1 MTWLDL
7 HGSGV
12 TVSPSPLETDRF
24 GVSVARVVVGLDTAW
39 DPALADALAAAC
51 ARDED
56 VLVVRWG
63 SGLVRCGAVLAASG
77 RDVIPADTL
86 VYWEVAT
93 DRLAAAGRGSAD
105 DLAVR
110 RDTTDPATL
119 DRLVAGVFGGYVNH
133 YTANPLLAPDL
144 ALAGYVEWVRRTAEN
159 DPDGVAV
166 LAHAEESIGVATW
179 FVDPGGDFL
188 EILLAGLVP
197 EARGH
202 GWYAALLA
210 EVGRVAT
217 GLGVRRVVISTQ
229 AANVAVQR
237 AWVSAGFKPF
247 ASVTTAH
254 AVRRGLLAGSA
265 TTRD

>member
-1 MTWLDL
+1 VTWLDL

-24 GVSVARVVVGLDTAW
+24 GVTVARVVVGLDAAW
-39 DPALADALAAAC
+39 DESLAAALTAAC

-56 VLVVRWG
+56 VLVARWE
-63 SGLVRCGAVLAASG
+63 SGLVRCGAALAAAG

-86 VYWEVAT
+86 VYWEVPS
-93 DRLAAAGRGSAD
+93 DRLAGAGQGLAD
-105 DLAVR
+105 DLRVR
-110 RDTTDPATL
+110 RDPTDPADL
-119 DRLVAGVFGGYVNH
+119 DRLVAAVFGGYVNH
-133 YTANPLLAPDL
+133 YSANPLLAPDL
-144 ALAGYVEWVRRTAEN
+144 ALAGYVDWVRRTAQN
-159 DPDGVAV
+159 DPDGLGV
-166 LAHAEESIGVATW
+166 LTRGDESVGVATW
-179 FVDPGGDFL
+179 FVDPAGDFV

-197 EARGH
+197 AARGH
-202 GWYAALLA
+202 GWYAVLLA

-217 GLGVRRVVISTQ
+217 GLDVPRVVISTQ

-254 AVRRGLLAGSA
+254 AVRRGLLAGRR
-265 TTRD
+265 TIRD

>member
-1 MTWLDL
+1 VTWLDL

-24 GVSVARVVVGLDTAW
+24 GVSVARVVVGLDAAW
-39 DPALADALAAAC
+39 DDSLAGALTAAC
-51 ARDED
+51 ARAED
-56 VLVVRWG
+56 VLVVRWS

-77 RDVIPADTL
+77 RDVVPADTL
-86 VYWEVAT
+86 VYWEAAT
-93 DRLAAAGRGSAD
+93 DRLTDVGRDLAD
-105 DLAVR
+105 DLRVR
-110 RDTTDPATL
+110 RAATDPAEL

-144 ALAGYVEWVRRTAEN
+144 ALAGYVDWVRRTAQD
-159 DPDGVAV
+159 DPDGVGV
-166 LAHAEESIGVATW
+166 LAHGDEKVGVATW
-179 FVDPGGDFL
+179 FVDPAGDFV

-210 EVGRVAT
+210 EVGRVAA
-217 GLGVRRVVISTQ
+217 GSGVPRVVISTQ

-247 ASVTTAH
+247 AALTTVH
-254 AVRRGLLAGSA
+254 AVRRGLLAG
-265 TTRD
+265 TRGSRD

>member
-1 MTWLDL
+1 M
-7 HGSGV
+7 
-12 TVSPSPLETDRF
+12 ETDRF
-24 GVSVARVVVGLDTAW
+24 GVSLARVVVGLEAVW
-39 DPALADALAAAC
+39 DESIDDALATAC

-56 VLVVRWG
+56 VLVVRWAA
-63 SGLVRCGAVLAASG
+63 GLVQCGTALAASG

-93 DRLAAAGRGSAD
+93 DRLTRADSGLAD

-110 RDTTDPATL
+110 REAVAPADL

-144 ALAGYVEWVRRTAEN
+144 ALAGYVDWVRRTAV
-159 DPDGVAV
+159 DDLATLAV
-166 LAHAEESIGVATW
+166 LAHRDEGVGVATW
-179 FVDPGGDFL
+179 FVDPAGDFV

-217 GLGVRRVVISTQ
+217 GLGVPRVVISTQ

-237 AWVSAGFKPF
+237 AWVTAGFRPF
-247 ASVTTAH
+247 AAVTTAH
-254 AVRRGLLAGSA
+254 AVRRGLLAGSRA
-265 TTRD
+265 TRD

>member
-1 MTWLDL
+1 VTWLDL

-24 GVSVARVVVGLDTAW
+24 GVSVARVVVGLDATW
-39 DPALADALAAAC
+39 DDSLAAALAHAC

-56 VLVVRWG
+56 VLVVRWA
-63 SGLVRCGAVLAASG
+63 SGLVRCGAALAASG

-93 DRLAAAGRGSAD
+93 DRLADAGRGLAD
-105 DLAVR
+105 DLRVR
-110 RDTTDPATL
+110 RGTSHPAAL

-144 ALAGYVEWVRRTAEN
+144 ALAGYVDWVRRTAED

-166 LAHAEESIGVATW
+166 LAHGEEDVGLATW
-179 FVDPGGDFL
+179 FVDPGGDFV

-210 EVGRVAT
+210 EAGRVAT
-217 GLGVRRVVISTQ
+217 DLGVRRVVISTQ

-237 AWVSAGFKPF
+237 AWVSAGFRPF
-247 ASVTTAH
+247 ATVTTAH
-254 AVRRGLLAGSA
+254 AVRRGLLTGSRA
-265 TTRD
+265 VRD